1 MKRTILQVAASLLVC
16 AGPLHAT
23 NTSNLPTGYYTIK
36 SATTNTSI
44 THVYA
49 FNDAAS
55 TTVSS
60 NSMKA
65 SERTLLSTTL
75 GTTNNY
81 YWRIVNSGGNTVT
94 IVNGQGTPIVR
105 EDGNHGASG
114 VAKLSTLTPVDAN
127 STYTT
132 AVYFSEGLC
141 APGASD
147 TNHQYG
153 DYTAINLYA
162 NHVGDN
168 TKWNLTRSEEG
179 KTFYT
184 VSVTGNTNGYITRTA
199 TSERAYNT
207 GFFVFDAD
215 ATAPTASDFT
225 AAAIDGYGAQISVDA
240 TAHTI
245 TVTYSYNA
253 EFLRNDIATAQAVL
267 DKTGVGYPKAN
278 STARTTFKQAIA
290 SAQQTLDEVGE
301 ASSSTTFS
309 TAVATLNAAINTYK
323 QATDIQMPEDGHT
336 YVFTNVHPQSGRKY
350 YNYASSGCTM
360 VARGDGDAE
369 SLPQSAKF
377 TCRVVGDKYVFV
389 NNEGKFLSWRYKT
402 PKSGVT
408 GTNGFTDSYVA
419 ATNGMT
425 FAKMQFTSYTTSA
438 TSLADLF
445 GYVSFGGLKT
455 DGSSSTASSFF
466 VVKNDG
472 TFDRADL
479 NNWYYNTTY
488 SNAFQVEEVTYPN
501 TITFNA
507 AEGIDGV
514 EQIATFSA
522 PFATVVPQ
530 GVTAWYVDQVN
541 TAAHLQ
547 SIETGKAIPAGQ
559 GVLLTAPQ
567 GTTSAIMLPALTET
581 AATIASNGLGASAG
595 AALTLTDDTHAYILT
610 RDTENNC
617 TAFCRGRIGS
627 VLKMNK
633 AYLKLAS
640 GGSAQSFMMN
650 FGGIST
656 GISQIEAQGSFE
668 APIYDLTGRRVV
680 RPVKG
685 SLYIQG
691 GKKFIAQ

>member
-16 AGPLHAT
+16 AGQLHAT

-81 YWRIVNSGGNTVT
+81 YWRIVNTGGNTVT

-147 TNHQYG
+147 TNHQY
-153 DYTAINLYA
+153 DNYTAINYYK
-162 NHVGDN
+162 NYIGET
-168 TKWNLTRSEEG
+168 TKWNLTKSDEG

-184 VSVTGNTNGYITRTA
+184 VSVSGHSNGYITRTA

-207 GFFVFDAD
+207 GFFVYDNSA
-215 ATAPTASDFT
+215 AAPTASDFT
-225 AAAIDGYGAQISVDA
+225 PATISGYESAVDVNT

-245 TVTYSYNA
+245 TVTYSYTSEA
-253 EFLRNDIATAQAVL
+253 LKADIAAAQAVL
-267 DKTGVGYPKAN
+267 AKVGVGYPKA
-278 STARTTFKQAIA
+278 SSAARTAL
-290 SAQQTLDEVGE
+290 QT
-301 ASSSTTFS
+301 
-309 TAVATLNAAINTYK
+309 AINTAQ
-323 QATDIQMPEDGHT
+323 QALTNAASQASSESFSTLGNNIQTEVNAFKVDTDVQMPEDGHT
-336 YVFTNVHPQSGRKY
+336 YVFTNVHPQGGRKY

-360 VARGDGDAE
+360 VARGDGSAE
-369 SLPQSAKF
+369 DLPQSAKF

-389 NNEGKFLSWRYKT
+389 NNEGKFLCWRYRT
-402 PKSGVT
+402 TNSSVT
-408 GTNGFTDSYVA
+408 GTKGFTDSYVA

-425 FAKMQFTSYTTSA
+425 FKKMQFTQYTTSA

-445 GYVSFGGLKT
+445 GYVSFGGRKT
-455 DGSSSTASSFF
+455 DGGTTASSFF

-488 SNAFQVEEVTYPN
+488 SNAFQVEEVSYPN
-501 TITFNA
+501 TITFNE
-507 AEGIDGV
+507 AEGIDDV
-514 EQIATFSA
+514 ERIATFSA

-530 GVTAWYVDQVN
+530 GVTAWYVDQVSSV
-541 TAAHLQ
+541 AHLQ
-547 SIETGKAIPAGQ
+547 SLETGKAIPAGQ
-559 GVLLTAPQ
+559 GVLLTAPSS
-567 GTTSAIMLPALTET
+567 TTSAIMLPALTET
-581 AATIASNGLGASAG
+581 VATISSNGLGASAG

-633 AYLKLAS
+633 AYLKLTSS
-640 GGSAQSFMMN
+640 GNAQSLMMN

-656 GISQIEAQGSFE
+656 GISQAAVSNSQD
-668 APIYDLTGRRVV
+668 APIYDLTGRRVI

-685 SLYIQG
+685 SLYIQSG
-691 GKKFIAQ
+691 RKFIAQ

>member
-1 MKRTILQVAASLLVC
+1 MKKSILLVAASLLVS
-16 AGPLHAT
+16 AGSLHAT
-23 NTSNLPTGYYTIK
+23 STSNLPTGYYTIK
-36 SATTNTSI
+36 SASSQSNI

-81 YWRIVNSGGNTVT
+81 YWRIVNSGGSTVT

-114 VAKLSTLTPVDAN
+114 VAKLSTLTPVDAS

-153 DYTAINLYA
+153 NYTAINYY
-162 NHVGDN
+162 NGYVGET
-168 TKWNLTRSEEG
+168 TKWNLTQSEEG

-184 VSVTGNTNGYITRTA
+184 VTVTGNSAGYVTRTA
-199 TSERAYNT
+199 TSERAYST
-207 GFFVFDAD
+207 GFFVYDTSA
-215 ATAPTASDFT
+215 AAPTAADFT
-225 AAAIDGYGAQISVDA
+225 AATISGYESVVEVDA

-245 TVTYSYNA
+245 TVTYTYTA
-253 EFLRNDIATAQAVL
+253 EALRADIVAAQAVL
-267 DKTGVGYPKAN
+267 GKVGVGYPKAN
-278 STARTTFKQAIA
+278 NSTRTALQSAIDA
-290 SAQQTLDEVGE
+290 AQQALTNAADQ
-301 ASSSTTFS
+301 ASSESFATFGNNIQ
-309 TAVATLNAAINTYK
+309 TAVNAFKVDTNV
-323 QATDIQMPEDGHT
+323 QMPEDGHT
-336 YVFTNVHPQSGRKY
+336 YVFTNVHPQGGRKY

-360 VARGDGDAE
+360 VARGDGSAE
-369 SLPQSAKF
+369 DLPQSAKF

-389 NNEGKFLSWRYKT
+389 NNEGKFLCWRYRT
-402 PKSGVT
+402 TDSSVT
-408 GTNGFTDSYVA
+408 GTKGFTDSYVA

-425 FAKMQFTSYTTSA
+425 FAKMQFTGYTSSA

-445 GYVSFGGLKT
+445 GYVSFGGRKT
-455 DGSSSTASSFF
+455 DGSNTNESFF
-466 VVKNDG
+466 VVKADG
-472 TFDRADL
+472 SFDRADL
-479 NNWYYNTTY
+479 SNYYYNTNY
-488 SNAFQVEEVTYPN
+488 SNAFQVEEVPYPN
-501 TITFNA
+501 TITFNE
-507 AEGIDGV
+507 AEGIDDV
-514 EQIATFSA
+514 ERIATFSA

-541 TAAHLQ
+541 TVAHLQ
-547 SIETGKAIPAGQ
+547 AIETGKAIPAGQ
-559 GVLLTAPQ
+559 GVLLTAPSS
-567 GTTSAIMLPALTET
+567 TTSAIMLPALTET
-581 AATIASNGLGASAG
+581 AATISFNGLGASAG

-633 AYLKLAS
+633 AYLKLTS
-640 GGSAQSFMMN
+640 GGSAQSLMMN

-656 GISQIEAQGSFE
+656 GISQIEAQGSSA
-668 APIYDLTGRRVV
+668 APIYDLTGRRVI

-685 SLYIQG
+685 SLYIQSG
-691 GKKFIAQ
+691 RKFIAQ

>member
-1 MKRTILQVAASLLVC
+1 MKRTLLQVAASLLVC

-23 NTSNLPTGYYTIK
+23 STSNLPTGYYTIK
-36 SATTNTSI
+36 SAATSSNI
-44 THVYA
+44 THLYA

-55 TTVSS
+55 TLVSS

-81 YWRIVNSGGNTVT
+81 YWRITNTGGSTIT

-153 DYTAINLYA
+153 NYTAINYYK
-162 NHVGDN
+162 NYIGET
-168 TKWNLTRSEEG
+168 TKWNLTKSDEG

-184 VSVTGNTNGYITRTA
+184 VTVTGNSAGYVTRTA
-199 TSERAYNT
+199 TSERAYST
-207 GFFVFDAD
+207 GFFVYDTSA
-215 ATAPTASDFT
+215 AAPTAADFT
-225 AAAIDGYGAQISVDA
+225 AATISGYESVVEVDV

-245 TVTYSYNA
+245 TVTYTYTA
-253 EFLRNDIATAQAVL
+253 EALRADIVAAQAVL
-267 DKTGVGYPKAN
+267 GKVGVGYPKAN
-278 STARTTFKQAIA
+278 NSTRTALQSAIDA
-290 SAQQTLDEVGE
+290 AQQALTNVADQ
-301 ASSSTTFS
+301 ASSESFATLGNNIQ
-309 TAVATLNAAINTYK
+309 TAVNAFK
-323 QATDIQMPEDGHT
+323 VDTDVQMPEDGHT
-336 YVFTNVHPQSGRKY
+336 YVFTNVHPQGGRKY

-360 VARGDGDAE
+360 VARGDGSAE
-369 SLPQSAKF
+369 DLPQSAKF

-389 NNEGKFLSWRYKT
+389 NNEGKFLCWRYRT
-402 PKSGVT
+402 TDSSVT
-408 GTNGFTDSYVA
+408 GTKGFTDSYVA

-425 FAKMQFTSYTTSA
+425 FKKMQFTQYTTSA

-445 GYVSFGGLKT
+445 GYVSFGGRKT
-455 DGSSSTASSFF
+455 DGSSTTASSFF

-514 EQIATFSA
+514 ESIATFSA

-541 TAAHLQ
+541 TVAHLQ
-547 SIETGKAIPAGQ
+547 AIETGKAIPAGQ
-559 GVLLTAPQ
+559 GVLLTAPSS
-567 GTTSAIMLPALTET
+567 TTSAIMLPALTET
-581 AATIASNGLGASAG
+581 AATISSNGLGASAG

-633 AYLKLAS
+633 AYLKLTS
-640 GGSAQSFMMN
+640 GGSAQSLMMN

-656 GISQIEAQGSFE
+656 GISQIEAQGSSA
-668 APIYDLTGRRVV
+668 APIYDLTGRRVI

-685 SLYIQG
+685 SLYIQSG
-691 GKKFIAQ
+691 RKFIAQ